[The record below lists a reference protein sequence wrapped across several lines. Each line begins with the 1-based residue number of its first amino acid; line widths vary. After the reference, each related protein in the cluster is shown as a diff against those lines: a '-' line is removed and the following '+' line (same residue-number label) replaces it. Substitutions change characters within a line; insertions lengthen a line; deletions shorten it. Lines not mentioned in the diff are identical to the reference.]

1 MSKSG
6 GNVRCADKS
15 GRPTG
20 LQTIDTKPGL
30 RILLAEDVKLNQVL
44 TQRLLA
50 RSGFQIDVVDN
61 GLQAIEAVQNA
72 TYDVILMDVE
82 MPKLD
87 GLAATKQI
95 RAMPEPKRNVV
106 IIALTAHAMNDA
118 EEHFKAAGMDDY
130 VSKPI
135 NFDILF
141 TKLSA
146 IAKR

>member
-1 MSKSG
+1 M
-6 GNVRCADKS
+6 
-15 GRPTG
+15 
-20 LQTIDTKPGL
+20 
-30 RILLAEDVKLNQVL
+30 L

-50 RSGFQIDVVDN
+50 KSGFQIDVVDN
-61 GLQAIEAVQNA
+61 GVQAVEAVRAND
-72 TYDVILMDVE
+72 YDVILMDVE
-82 MPKLD
+82 MPELD
-87 GLAATKQI
+87 GIAATAQI
-95 RAMPEPKRNVV
+95 RAMPSPKKDVK

-146 IAKR
+146 LAGS

>member
-1 MSKSG
+1 M
-6 GNVRCADKS
+6 
-15 GRPTG
+15 
-20 LQTIDTKPGL
+20 
-30 RILLAEDVKLNQVL
+30 L

-50 RSGFQIDVVDN
+50 KSGFQIDVVDN
-61 GLQAIEAVQNA
+61 GTQAVEAVRGSD
-72 TYDVILMDVE
+72 YDVVLMDVE
-82 MPKLD
+82 MPELD
-87 GLAATKQI
+87 GIAATAQI
-95 RAMPEPKRNVV
+95 RAMPAPKRDVK

-146 IAKR
+146 LAAS

>member
-1 MSKSG
+1 MTG
-6 GNVRCADKS
+6 ID
-15 GRPTG
+15 GRSNRNT
-20 LQTIDTKPGL
+20 TINTDTGL

-61 GLQAIEAVQNA
+61 GTQAVEAMR
-72 TYDVILMDVE
+72 TTDYDVVLMDVE
-82 MPKLD
+82 MPEMD
-87 GLAATKQI
+87 GLAATKLI
-95 RAMPEPKRNVV
+95 RAMTPPKSNVV
-106 IIALTAHAMNDA
+106 IIALTAHAMSDA

>member
-1 MSKSG
+1 MAAHD
-6 GNVRCADKS
+6 R
-15 GRPTG
+15 
-20 LQTIDTKPGL
+20 IDAHMANDPPPAL
-30 RILLAEDVKLNQVL
+30 RILFAEDIKLNQIL

-50 RSGFQIDVVDN
+50 RSGFQIDVVEN
-61 GLQAIEAVQNA
+61 GLQAIEAMQNA
-72 TYDVILMDVE
+72 DYDVILMDVE

-95 RAMPEPKRNVV
+95 RAMPAPKSKVV
-106 IIALTAHAMNDA
+106 IIALTAHAMPNA
-118 EEHFKAAGMDDY
+118 ENYLKAAGMDDY

-146 IAKR
+146 LAGR

>member
-1 MSKSG
+1 MTSAAHT
-6 GNVRCADKS
+6 GN
-15 GRPTG
+15 T
-20 LQTIDTKPGL
+20 TINTQPGL

-44 TQRLLA
+44 TQKLLA
-50 RSGFQIDVVDN
+50 RSGFQIDVVEN
-61 GLQAIEAVQNA
+61 GLQAVTAVQD
-72 TYDVILMDVE
+72 TDYDVILMDVE
-82 MPKLD
+82 MPEMD

-95 RAMPEPKRNVV
+95 RAMPAPKANVV

-118 EEHFKAAGMDDY
+118 EKYFKAAGMDDY

-146 IAKR
+146 VAER